1 MICLII
7 LVSLLYHSS
16 APPHVLFNNVV
27 FPILHLSQTKS
38 PVM

>member
-1 MICLII
+1 MICSIV
-7 LVSLLYHSS
+7 LVSVLYHSS
-16 APPHVLFNNVV
+16 ASLHVLFNNVV